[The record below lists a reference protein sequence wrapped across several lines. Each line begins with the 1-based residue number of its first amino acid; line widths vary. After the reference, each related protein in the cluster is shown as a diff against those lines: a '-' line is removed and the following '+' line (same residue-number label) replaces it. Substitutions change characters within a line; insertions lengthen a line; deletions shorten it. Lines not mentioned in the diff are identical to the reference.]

1 MPPFTPSIEP
11 FPSRSI
17 FHHSLIFSLQKMG
30 YGRLGSSDPV
40 TSQSDP
46 PPPNQP
52 DAATSTIPDPKRR
65 LRLLLL
71 LLLSVALIAASAVS
85 AVVLIGF
92 RARASENAGSGPMA
106 HRKPTQAISRACSK
120 TRYPT
125 LCVDSL
131 LDFPGSQNA
140 SEPDLVHIS
149 VNLTHR
155 RFGLALSAASEVA
168 NLQMEPIVRSAFED
182 CLELL
187 DHSVELLARSLSSTA
202 VTPAGGGSG
211 GGSAQDVMTWLS
223 AALTNQDTCAEGFEG
238 LSGAVRDQMVTRGLQ
253 DLSELVSNCL
263 AIFAAVGGG
272 DDFAGVPI
280 QNRRRRR
287 LLGNGE
293 YGDEVGSGYPK
304 WMSREERRL
313 LDAPASKIQADIV
326 VSKDGNGTVKTIEQ
340 AIKKAPEHSS
350 RRIIIY
356 IKAGR

>member
-1 MPPFTPSIEP
+1 
-11 FPSRSI
+11 
-17 FHHSLIFSLQKMG
+17 MG
-30 YGRLGSSDPV
+30 YGRLGSSDPA

-46 PPPNQP
+46 PPNQP
-52 DAATSTIPDPKRR
+52 DTTASTHPNRKRR

-71 LLLSVALIAASAVS
+71 LSVLSAALVVASAVS
-85 AVVLIGF
+85 AVILIGF
-92 RARASENAGSGPMA
+92 RTRASQNGGSGPLA

-131 LDFPGSQNA
+131 LDFPGSQSA

-149 VNLTHR
+149 MNLTLR
-155 RFGLALSAASEVA
+155 RFGLALSAASEIV

-187 DHSVELLARSLSSTA
+187 DDSVELLARSLSSSA
-202 VTPAGGGSG
+202 VSPGGSGGYG

-223 AALTNQDTCAEGFEG
+223 AALTNQDTCSEGFEG
-238 LSGAVRDQMVTRGLQ
+238 LSGAVKDQMVTRGLQ

-263 AIFAAVGGG
+263 AIFAEVGGDG
-272 DDFAGVPI
+272 DFAGVPI

-287 LLGNGE
+287 RRLLVNGEE
-293 YGDEVGSGYPK
+293 YGDVGVGAGSEYPI

-313 LDAPASKIQADIV
+313 LDTPASKIQADIV
-326 VSKDGNGTVKTIEQ
+326 VSKDGSGTVKTIEE

-350 RRIIIY
+350 RRIIVY
-356 IKAGR
+356 VKAGR

>member
-1 MPPFTPSIEP
+1 
-11 FPSRSI
+11 
-17 FHHSLIFSLQKMG
+17 MG
-30 YGRLGSSDPV
+30 YGRLGSPEPV

-46 PPPNQP
+46 RPLHQA
-52 DAATSTIPDPKRR
+52 DAATSAQPNRKRR
-65 LRLLLL
+65 LRFLL

-92 RARASENAGSGPMA
+92 RARASEHGGAGPLA

-155 RFGLALSAASEVA
+155 RFGQALSAASEVA

-187 DHSVELLARSLSSTA
+187 DDSVDLLAQSLSSSA
-202 VTPAGGGSG
+202 VSPGGGGNG

-238 LSGAVRDQMVTRGLQ
+238 LSGAVRDQMVTSGLQ

-263 AIFAAVGGG
+263 AIFTAVGGG

-287 LLGNGE
+287 LLANGE
-293 YGDEVGSGYPK
+293 YGYGVGSGYPK

-356 IKAGR
+356 VKAGR